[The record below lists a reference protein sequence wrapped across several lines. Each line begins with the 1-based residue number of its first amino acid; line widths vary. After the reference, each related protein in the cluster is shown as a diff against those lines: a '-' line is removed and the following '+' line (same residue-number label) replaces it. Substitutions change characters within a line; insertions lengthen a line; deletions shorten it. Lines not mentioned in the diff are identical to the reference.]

1 MKAWIL
7 NIIVIIVALGLLS
20 CEEETRITK
29 TIENRTDFDIC
40 IVIHSK
46 NHNQLADTILIP
58 SGEIVAISNYEIL
71 GNAIDTPSAMDRI
84 ESIEYISPPGIVV
97 VKDIGEESNWLINSS
112 KCGKMT
118 AGFSYDYNFVLN
130 SEDVWTVTL
139 SNVK

>member
-7 NIIVIIVALGLLS
+7 NLIVIIVALSLLS

-29 TIENRTDFDIC
+29 TIENNTDFDIC
-40 IVIHSK
+40 VVIHSE
-46 NHNQLADTILIP
+46 NHNQTADTILIP
-58 SGEIVAISNYEIL
+58 SGEIVAISNFEIF
-71 GNAIDTPSAMDRI
+71 GDAIDIPFAMDEI

-97 VKDIGEESNWLINSS
+97 AKDIGEESNWLINSS
-112 KCGKMT
+112 KYGKMT

-130 SEDVWTVTL
+130 SEDVWTITL